1 MLETVEVANV
11 RCGGCAATITKT
23 LEEKGFTQVSVDLEC
38 EPRKVTVNV
47 TDEAQSAHFKTV
59 LRKLGYPLFDEETSI
74 IDSAS
79 LKAKSFVSC
88 SVGKFSVNNFT
99 K

>member
-1 MLETVEVANV
+1 MLETIEVANV
-11 RCGGCAATITKT
+11 RCGGCAATITKA
-23 LEEKGFTQVSVDLEC
+23 LEEKGFTGVSVDLEC
-38 EPRKVTVNV
+38 EPRKVTANV

-88 SVGKFSVNNFT
+88 SVGKFSVNNST